1 MNYYTVENV
10 SHLADGGTNQFF
22 TASMFLQETLLV
34 FLNGILMQEG
44 IDYTVEGD
52 NSYRFHAPPR
62 KNSRIQHIYIPV
74 PKIADTQPMLK
85 RALNLSEE
93 EHEE

>member
-44 IDYTVEGD
+44 IDYNIEGD

-74 PKIADTQPMLK
+74 PKIAEPQTIRK
-85 RALNLSEE
+85 RTIQFAEE
-93 EHEE
+93 DHEE